1 MFMNKLTK
9 SALYMSNHVALFKC
23 PICDSSMEIQQL
35 KSMTCANRH
44 TFDFAKQ
51 GYLNFM
57 TNPVKTNYDR
67 ALFEARRKVIVDSDF
82 FNPLHTEMTKIINKH
97 VTKSNLS
104 LVDMGTGEGSH
115 LSHISNQLQANYDK
129 TVVGVGLDISKEGIL
144 EAAKNYENK
153 IWLVADLAKTPL
165 NDRTVDVMLNILS
178 PSNYEEFNRLL
189 KDDGIMIKIVPREG
203 YLKELRQYFHGE
215 SNHKDYSNENV
226 ITLFKDK
233 FDLVDQVTIH
243 YTSVLEPSSLQ
254 SLVKMTPLT
263 WGVEESHLNHFLK
276 SGVQHITVD
285 LDLMIGR
292 KKGE

>member
-1 MFMNKLTK
+1 MNKLTK
-9 SALYMSNHVALFKC
+9 SALYISNHVSLFKC

-51 GYLNFM
+51 GYLNLM
-57 TNPVKTNYDR
+57 TNAVKTNYDR

-82 FNPLHTEMTKIINKH
+82 FNPLHTEMTKIIDKY
-97 VTKSNLS
+97 TTFKSNLS
-104 LVDMGTGEGSH
+104 IVDMGAGEGSH
-115 LSHISNQLQANYDK
+115 LSHISNQLQSNYDK

-144 EAAKNYENK
+144 EAAKNYEDK

-215 SNHKDYSNENV
+215 SNNKDYSNENV

-233 FDLVDQVTIH
+233 FDLVDQFTIN
-243 YTSVLEPSSLQ
+243 YTNVLDQSSLLA
-254 SLVKMTPLT
+254 LVKMTPLT
-263 WGVEESHLNHFLK
+263 WGVEESHLNRFLK

>member
-1 MFMNKLTK
+1 MNKLTK
-9 SALYMSNHVALFKC
+9 SALYLSNHVSLFKC

-51 GYLNFM
+51 GYLNLM
-57 TNPVKTNYDR
+57 THPVKTNYDR
-67 ALFEARRKVIVDSDF
+67 ALFKARKQVIVESDF

-115 LSHISNQLQANYDK
+115 LSHISDQLQSNFDK

-144 EAAKNYENK
+144 DAAKNYENK
-153 IWLVADLAKTPL
+153 IWIVADLAKTPL

-203 YLKELRQYFHGE
+203 YLRELRQYFHGE

-226 ITLFKDK
+226 IALFKDK
-233 FDLVDQVTIH
+233 FVLVDQGTIH
-243 YTSVLEPSSLQ
+243 YTSVLDPSSLHA
-254 SLVKMTPLT
+254 LVKMTTLT
-263 WGVEESHLNHFLK
+263 WGV
-276 SGVQHITVD
+276 
-285 LDLMIGR
+285 
-292 KKGE
+292 

>member
-1 MFMNKLTK
+1 I
-9 SALYMSNHVALFKC
+9 SNHVSLFKC

-35 KSMTCANRH
+35 KSMICANRH

-51 GYLNFM
+51 VYLNLM

-67 ALFEARRKVIVDSDF
+67 ALFEARRKVIVESDF
-82 FNPLHTEMTKIINKH
+82 FSSLHSNITNMINQY
-97 VTKSNLS
+97 TAKSNLS
-104 LVDMGTGEGSH
+104 IVDMGAGEGSH
-115 LSHISNQLQANYDK
+115 LDRISDQLQSNYDK

-226 ITLFKDK
+226 ITLFKEE
-233 FDLVDQVTIH
+233 FNLVDQVTIH
-243 YTSVLEPSSLQ
+243 YTSVLDPSSLQ
-254 SLVKMTPLT
+254 ALVKMTPLT
-263 WGVEESHLNHFLK
+263 WGVEESHLNRFLE